1 MTKNISVTLEEEQIA
16 YLDSLAETNGRS
28 RSSMLN
34 WLLKM
39 AEALDASELEEDHKL

>member
-1 MTKNISVTLEEEQIA
+1 MTKQISITIEEEQLD
-16 YLDSLAETNGRS
+16 YLDSLAEINGRS

-39 AEALDASELEEDHKL
+39 AEASDNAEREEDD

>member
-1 MTKNISVTLEEEQIA
+1 MTKNISVTLEDAQIR
-16 YLDSLAETNGRS
+16 YLDDLAAINGRS

-39 AEALDASELEEDHKL
+39 AEAEDKAEPEDDK